1 MLFVRKYTS
10 QLVFVIMLV
19 LLSSGASAQNLL
31 DAELK
36 KNATSISEALQK
48 LILLEPKSFEFNT
61 SQFKNLQLPGGKQ
74 YGFLAEDVQQV
85 FPELIRYRNL
95 NYSTGKNSNRTAKVK
110 TMDMESLIPI
120 LVASIKEQQAEIA
133 KLKAELSELKRKANP

>member
-1 MLFVRKYTS
+1 MIFVRKYTI
-10 QLVFVIMLV
+10 QLVSVIMLV
-19 LLSSGASAQNLL
+19 FISLGASAQNVS

-36 KNATSISEALQK
+36 KNATSINQPLQK
-48 LILLEPKSFEFNT
+48 LVLLEPKSFEFNT
-61 SQFKNLQLPGGKQ
+61 ADFKNLQLPGGKQ

-85 FPELIRYRNL
+85 FPELIRYRNM
-95 NYSTGKNSNRTAKVK
+95 NYSNGKNSTRTAQVK

-120 LVASIKEQQAEIA
+120 LVASIKEQQAEIE